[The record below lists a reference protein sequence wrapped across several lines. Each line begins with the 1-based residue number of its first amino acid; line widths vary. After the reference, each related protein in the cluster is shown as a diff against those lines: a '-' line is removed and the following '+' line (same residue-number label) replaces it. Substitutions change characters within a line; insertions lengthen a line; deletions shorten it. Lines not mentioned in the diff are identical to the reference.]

1 MSNARP
7 LPLLKRNLVLQVI
20 VNNAGYIITCFFA
33 DSTVEAQ
40 IKNAETNAMSCIRI
54 THHFL
59 NKMLDTGVKVCIGF
73 TSSPSG
79 MISCPSSVM
88 YGCIKAFLTEF
99 GMSLAGEVYSSGI
112 DVLVVRPSPTTGNSR
127 FYDANKSSTLGVGF
141 FRKTGGSPNSIAFCY
156 LKGFGRTVVFD
167 QGYFSLGAKL
177 GLKLFDVSLLALMI
191 QRVTHLGG
199 DFKKLYKPR
208 KSKQQPNANK

>member
-7 LPLLKRNLVLQVI
+7 LPLLKSNLVLQVI
-20 VNNAGYIITCFFA
+20 VNNAGYIITGFFA
-33 DSTVEAQ
+33 DSTIEAQ

-59 NKMLDTGVKVCIGF
+59 NKMLDAGVKGCIGF

-79 MISCPSSVM
+79 MIPCPSSVM
-88 YGCIKAFLTEF
+88 YGCTKAFLTEF

-112 DVLVVRPSPTTGNSR
+112 DVLVVHPSPTTGNSR
-127 FYDANKSSTLGVGF
+127 FYDANKSSKLAAVEF
-141 FRKTGGSPNSIAFCY
+141 FRKTGGSPNSIASCF

-177 GLKLFDVSLLALMI
+177 GLKLFDISLLALMI
-191 QRVTHLGG
+191 QRVTHFGG

-208 KSKQQPNANK
+208 KSKQ